1 MTLQS
6 HSQEEL
12 GGGEIW
18 TNTLMHAVTK
28 KKNLLKMELDC
39 VWRWRED
46 ENVISQ
52 HPRDFSEDVKDK
64 RQE

>member
-28 KKNLLKMELDC
+28 KKKSIKNGIRLC
-39 VWRWRED
+39 VAVERG
-46 ENVISQ
+46 
-52 HPRDFSEDVKDK
+52 
-64 RQE
+64 

>member
-1 MTLQS
+1 MDKHFNACS
-6 HSQEEL
+6 YK
-12 GGGEIW
+12 
-18 TNTLMHAVTK
+18 K

-52 HPRDFSEDVKDK
+52 PPRDFSEDVKDK